1 MADRTSGRAAVDM
14 IARTVREV
22 GHRTPAPTREDRVS
36 HLVAARELERFDLG
50 ADRVDIRRWGVLSS
64 DGRPAG
70 VVDRL
75 LVETATGRVRYVSVV
90 LAPPEGSEKPAA
102 ASGSVLVPV
111 GSCRS
116 IADRRLVV
124 LDDITNEDLAR
135 APRLPRRAITRAD
148 EDATLAAYGVAT
160 SHEIPPGQMY
170 TRPHFDE
177 RRLLA
182 TAE

>member
-1 MADRTSGRAAVDM
+1 MNDTASGRGMADI

-22 GHRTPAPTREDRVS
+22 VKASAPTKGDRIS
-36 HLVAARELERFDLG
+36 HLVAARELERFHLG
-50 ADRVDIRRWGVLSS
+50 AERVDIRSWNVLSS
-64 DGRPAG
+64 DGRLVG

-75 LVETATGRVRYVSVV
+75 LVETATGRVRYASVV
-90 LAPPEGSEKPAA
+90 LAPLDASEEPAIA
-102 ASGSVLVPV
+102 PGSVLVPV
-111 GSCRS
+111 GSIRQ

-124 LDDITNEDLAR
+124 LDDLTSEDLVR

-148 EDATLAAYGVAT
+148 EDATLAAYGIAT
-160 SHEIPPGQMY
+160 SREIPEGQMY

-182 TAE
+182 TTA